1 MGITIKEAQLIEQV
15 TGKEKIPVSDGSGLP
30 KAVTTQ
36 QIKEFVGSGDSNVQ
50 SDWNEENPTSDAYI
64 KNKPSI
70 PNEVTEETV
79 GDWGFTKNK
88 GNYSKPITGIP
99 KSDLDES
106 VKKSLEKA
114 DTALQEHQDI
124 SGKLDKTEAAST
136 YLSKTEASSTYLGKT
151 AKAADSLKADSAT
164 KATQDGNGNNIVN
177 TYATKNELNGKG
189 TYSKP
194 STGIPKS
201 DLASA
206 VQTSLGKAD
215 TALQS
220 EQYKGTVT
228 SIKINGTTKTPDTNG
243 MVDLGTI
250 EGGGVTEEYVNN
262 AIASA
267 ITTTLNT
274 AV

>member
-1 MGITIKEAQLIEQV
+1 MGITIKEAQLVEQV
-15 TGKEKIPVSDGSGLP
+15 TGKEKIPVSDGSGMP
-30 KAVTTQ
+30 KAVTTE
-36 QIKEFVGSGDSNVQ
+36 QIKEFVGSGDFNVQ

-70 PNEVTEETV
+70 PSAVTEETV
-79 GDWGFTKNK
+79 EGWGFTKNK
-88 GNYSKPITGIP
+88 GNYSKPTTGIP

-114 DTALQEHQDI
+114 DTAIQEHQDI
-124 SGKLDKTEAAST
+124 SEKLDKKEAAST

-206 VQTSLGKAD
+206 VQNSLNKAD

-228 SIKINGTTKTPDTNG
+228 SVKINGTTKTPDTNG
-243 MVDLGTI
+243 IVDLGTI

-262 AIASA
+262 AISSA

>member
-1 MGITIKEAQLIEQV
+1 MGITIKEAQLVEQV

-30 KAVTTQ
+30 KAVTTE

-70 PNEVTEETV
+70 PSAVTEETV
-79 GDWGFTKNK
+79 DGWGFTKNK
-88 GNYSKPITGIP
+88 GNYSKPTTGIP

-114 DTALQEHQDI
+114 DTAIQEHQDI
-124 SGKLDKTEAAST
+124 SEKLDKKEAAST

-164 KATQDGNGNNIVN
+164 KATQDGSGNNIVN

-206 VQTSLGKAD
+206 VQNSLNKAD

-228 SIKINGTTKTPDTNG
+228 SVKINGTTKTPDTNG
-243 MVDLGTI
+243 IVDLGTI

-262 AIASA
+262 AISSA